1 MMAGDSESEA
11 REMLALHGG
20 GREALA
26 RSLDLL
32 SRQFLVIQSRS
43 QLLLT
48 LATITLTITGFSGP
62 RMAESGPGARLGLVL
77 GLVFVLAAVTLLL
90 ANLRIRW
97 LTQFLGEDPQR
108 SLVAVLR
115 YRNAKTR
122 WYLAQIILLVIGLGC
137 YVGAIIA
144 YVASIHRA

>member
-1 MMAGDSESEA
+1 MTPDPEDEA
-11 REMLALHGG
+11 RELFALHGG

-26 RSLDLL
+26 RSVELL
-32 SRQFLVIQSRS
+32 SRQFLVIQNRS

-62 RMAESGPGARLGLVL
+62 KMAESGVLARVGLVA
-77 GLVFVLAAVTLLL
+77 GLIFVLLAVVLLL

-97 LTQFLGEDPQR
+97 LTHFIGPDPQR
-108 SLVAVLR
+108 SLVAALR

-122 WYLAQIILLVIGLGC
+122 WYLAQIVLLSIGLGC
-137 YVGAIIA
+137 YVGAIVA
-144 YVASIHRA
+144 YVAAVHTR

>member
-1 MMAGDSESEA
+1 MTPDPEDEA
-11 REMLALHGG
+11 RELFALHGG

-26 RSLDLL
+26 RAVELL
-32 SRQFLVIQSRS
+32 SRQFLVIQNRS

-62 RMAESGPGARLGLVL
+62 KMAESGVLARVGLVA
-77 GLVFVLAAVTLLL
+77 GLIFVLLAVVLLL

-97 LTQFLGEDPQR
+97 LTHFIGPDPQR
-108 SLVAVLR
+108 SLVAALR

-122 WYLAQIILLVIGLGC
+122 WYLAQIVLLMIGLGC
-137 YVGAIIA
+137 YVGAIVA
-144 YVASIHRA
+144 YVAAVHTR

>member
-1 MMAGDSESEA
+1 MTPDPEDEA
-11 REMLALHGG
+11 RELLALQGG

-26 RSLDLL
+26 RAVELL
-32 SRQFLVIQSRS
+32 SRQFLVIQNRS

-62 RMAESGPGARLGLVL
+62 KMAESGVLARVGLVA
-77 GLVFVLAAVTLLL
+77 GLIFVLLAVVLLL

-97 LTQFLGEDPQR
+97 LTHFIGPDPQR
-108 SLVAVLR
+108 SLVAALR

-122 WYLAQIILLVIGLGC
+122 WYLVQIVLLSIGLGC
-137 YVGAIIA
+137 YVGAIVA
-144 YVASIHRA
+144 YVAAVHTR

>member
-1 MMAGDSESEA
+1 MTPDPEDEA
-11 REMLALHGG
+11 RELLALQGG

-26 RSLDLL
+26 RAVELL
-32 SRQFLVIQSRS
+32 SRQFLVIQNSS

-62 RMAESGPGARLGLVL
+62 KMAESGVLARVGLVA
-77 GLVFVLAAVTLLL
+77 GLIFVLLAVVLLL

-97 LTQFLGEDPQR
+97 LTHFIGPDPQR
-108 SLVAVLR
+108 SLVAALR

-122 WYLAQIILLVIGLGC
+122 WYLVQIVLLSIGLGC
-137 YVGAIIA
+137 YVGAIVA
-144 YVASIHRA
+144 YVAAVHTR